1 MKKKKNNIYEKNILD
16 YFHLKNLLLKNNMT
30 RLTQEQIEKIIEL
43 RKNTTMDNASIAVQV
58 GCKKS
63 VVAYIVSKARKHGVH
78 VPKAPRANSI
88 QTQFQKAIQKFL

>member
-1 MKKKKNNIYEKNILD
+1 
-16 YFHLKNLLLKNNMT
+16 MT
-30 RLTQEQIEKIIEL
+30 MLTQEQIEKIIEL
-43 RKNTTMDNASIAVQV
+43 RQNKTMDNASIAVQV

-88 QTQFQKAIQKFL
+88 QTQFQKASFLKTSVHICHYT